1 MEEAREETHGF
12 EKNKIE
18 KQEERRGGFRDDC
31 THTRN
36 LTQDLKQD
44 GALLA
49 LAERTT
55 HLGFAEPS
63 KSYPYRRQRS

>member
-1 MEEAREETHGF
+1 MGLKRTKLKSKKNDGVDFEATALVPE
-12 EKNKIE
+12 I
-18 KQEERRGGFRDDC
+18 
-31 THTRN
+31 

-55 HLGFAEPS
+55 LGLLS
-63 KSYPYRRQRS
+63 LQRTTLTEEKRVDHK

>member
-1 MEEAREETHGF
+1 MGLKRTKLKSKKNDGVDFEATALVPE
-12 EKNKIE
+12 I
-18 KQEERRGGFRDDC
+18 
-31 THTRN
+31 

-63 KSYPYRRQRS
+63 KNYPYRREKS